1 MQKLPKSAI
10 KLTITVPVDQVK
22 ASQEKMLAEIVRD
35 AEVDGF
41 RKGKAPTELVKQ
53 KINQQKFDSEVMGD
67 LVKTFYPQAVEEQ
80 KLSPIISPKI
90 EIDSYDAEKDFTF
103 TAETAVRPE
112 ITVGDYRKAIKE
124 SYDKKAED
132 EKNQKE
138 DLKGTNQPEQDHT
151 HMSPTDIVDAILT
164 VTQVEVPDMVLDEE
178 VNRMLSRLV
187 QQLQPLNLGLEA
199 YLKSINKTGDQIR
212 AEYAQVAQK
221 NVASEMALVEIV
233 AREKVEVDDKEVE
246 ATADAMGDA
255 KLKERYTKNPLE
267 KAYIKAI
274 IAKNKLIW
282 KLISEVEGEDLK
294 DEEKREENDKV
305 AIQDAK

>member
-1 MQKLPKSAI
+1 
-10 KLTITVPVDQVK
+10 
-22 ASQEKMLAEIVRD
+22 
-35 AEVDGF
+35 
-41 RKGKAPTELVKQ
+41 
-53 KINQQKFDSEVMGD
+53 
-67 LVKTFYPQAVEEQ
+67 
-80 KLSPIISPKI
+80 
-90 EIDSYDAEKDFTF
+90 
-103 TAETAVRPE
+103 
-112 ITVGDYRKAIKE
+112 
-124 SYDKKAED
+124 
-132 EKNQKE
+132 
-138 DLKGTNQPEQDHT
+138 
-151 HMSPTDIVDAILT
+151 MSPTDIVDAILT

-187 QQLQPLNLGLEA
+187 QQLQPLNLGMEA

-294 DEEKREENDKV
+294 DEEKKEENDKV